1 MLVAARKTRE
11 PLDELE
17 VSLFVYVI
25 PFNLTVICILPLRK
39 NFITDSSAVNARFTY
54 GKALIFY
61 CFCFNIAN
69 REHVLT
75 DTLRKLNLTIIM
87 EEIMTWVGKLKS
99 VMYIIE

>member
-1 MLVAARKTRE
+1 L
-11 PLDELE
+11 
-17 VSLFVYVI
+17 
-25 PFNLTVICILPLRK
+25 CK
-39 NFITDSSAVNARFTY
+39 NFITYSSAVKARFTY

-61 CFCFNIAN
+61 CVYFNTAN

-99 VMYIIE
+99 VLYIIE